1 MKSSSS
7 REVAFAESREQ
18 VRVRQA
24 DTGEETAQSR
34 RPKSVCLVGTDG
46 GSPVSYTHLDVYKRQ
61 IHNTPD
67 ATASGTV
74 TPEIRLVIALADATT
89 AGCISAEPALPP
101 TAAIIVSSIGSS
113 PCIPARCV

>member
-7 REVAFAESREQ
+7 REVAFVESREQ

-46 GSPVSYTHLDVYKRQ
+46 GSP
-61 IHNTPD
+61 
-67 ATASGTV
+67 
-74 TPEIRLVIALADATT
+74 
-89 AGCISAEPALPP
+89 
-101 TAAIIVSSIGSS
+101 
-113 PCIPARCV
+113 

>member
-34 RPKSVCLVGTDG
+34 RPKSICEKHLFSRHGRGEARDSFAQSSFATVAIEMLRRAPEKIGWYREKSFAPYVGVERRFFISDT
-46 GSPVSYTHLDVYKRQ
+46 
-61 IHNTPD
+61 I
-67 ATASGTV
+67 SG
-74 TPEIRLVIALADATT
+74 
-89 AGCISAEPALPP
+89 
-101 TAAIIVSSIGSS
+101 
-113 PCIPARCV
+113 

>member
-46 GSPVSYTHLDVYKRQ
+46 EARDSFAQSSFL
-61 IHNTPD
+61 
-67 ATASGTV
+67 TV
-74 TPEIRLVIALADATT
+74 AAEMLRAR
-89 AGCISAEPALPP
+89 AGENWVVPREVFRPMCW
-101 TAAIIVSSIGSS
+101 G
-113 PCIPARCV
+113 

>member
-34 RPKSVCLVGTDG
+34 RPKSVYLVGTDG
-46 GSPVSYTHLDVYKRQ
+46 GSP
-61 IHNTPD
+61 
-67 ATASGTV
+67 
-74 TPEIRLVIALADATT
+74 
-89 AGCISAEPALPP
+89 
-101 TAAIIVSSIGSS
+101 
-113 PCIPARCV
+113 